1 MSVKTVDDN
10 HVNIDL
16 FIGLDAWASK
26 ENFDIPA
33 YDILD
38 YKYVNFEVSQSGY
51 VYFTFDSVSDSRK
64 FELTISH

>member
-1 MSVKTVDDN
+1 VDDKHGN
-10 HVNIDL
+10 VDL
-16 FIGLDAWASK
+16 YIGLDAWTSE

-38 YKYVNFEVSQSGY
+38 YKYVNFEASKPGY
-51 VYFTFDSVSDSRK
+51 VYFTFDAVTDSRK